1 MSCDVQPALPVDD
14 RQLRF
19 NGGRVAELMTQNL
32 VRTLHMRLNHLMTCV
47 ALIAAASLMGCGS
60 PPPATPLPTVA
71 AVDLARYLGAW
82 YEIALVPNRF
92 QAQCVA
98 DTQAR
103 YRLDGADIEVFN
115 RCRQADGSV
124 SDATGVAK
132 VGPGSGNAKLRVSF
146 FRPFYGDYWVLAL
159 PADYRWVLVG
169 EPTRRYGWILS
180 RTPQMLPADL
190 QAAMAQAQALGYERS
205 AFKLTPQTQAMP

>member
-1 MSCDVQPALPVDD
+1 MTPLDD
-14 RQLRF
+14 DQVRF
-19 NGGRVAELMTQNL
+19 NGRRFVEQKTQNL
-32 VRTLHMRLNHLMTCV
+32 ARTLQMRPTAWKTFA
-47 ALIAAASLMGCGS
+47 ALIGVVSLMGCGS

-71 AVDLARYLGAW
+71 KVDLDRYLGAW

-115 RCRQADGSV
+115 RCRQVDGSV
-124 SDATGVAK
+124 SDAIGVAK
-132 VGPGSGNAKLRVSF
+132 VVPGSGNAKLRVSF

-159 PADYRWVLVG
+159 PTDYRWVLVG

-180 RTPQMLPADL
+180 RSPQMLPEDL
-190 QAAMAQAQALGYERS
+190 QAAMARAQTLGYERS
-205 AFKLTPQTQAMP
+205 AFRLTPQTQTIP